1 MLFEGN
7 LPTDKEIGNPH
18 GAEPILNPP
27 SCPSFPHVSKGMQ
40 GPVMRLTPL
49 PVSSEVSLKG
59 PNLYGTEQLIHCI
72 RLNAAMDAKSHIEER
87 ISKCPWEDL
96 ALLKEDL
103 SKLVSVIDNLN
114 VDSSPL
120 KVQIAELM
128 ATSIEY
134 YSLHVI
140 SSKKLSLDVRAQ
152 QLAAMDL
159 SIAQVWFSQ
168 QAVSEDYQV
177 TRTSLASVKVRLEE
191 LERERGQLGIEAS
204 QLEGVLSKQEATISQ
219 YQKEMSC
226 LEQEKGMAMKLPT
239 LSLTDVETLK
249 TLEGLL
255 EDRFRS
261 FRDIVL

>member
-18 GAEPILNPP
+18 GAEPVLNPP

-59 PNLYGTEQLIHCI
+59 PNLCGTEQLIHCI

-114 VDSSPL
+114 
-120 KVQIAELM
+120 
-128 ATSIEY
+128 
-134 YSLHVI
+134 
-140 SSKKLSLDVRAQ
+140 
-152 QLAAMDL
+152 
-159 SIAQVWFSQ
+159 
-168 QAVSEDYQV
+168 QAVSENYQV

-226 LEQEKGMAMKLPT
+226 LEQKKGMAMKLPT